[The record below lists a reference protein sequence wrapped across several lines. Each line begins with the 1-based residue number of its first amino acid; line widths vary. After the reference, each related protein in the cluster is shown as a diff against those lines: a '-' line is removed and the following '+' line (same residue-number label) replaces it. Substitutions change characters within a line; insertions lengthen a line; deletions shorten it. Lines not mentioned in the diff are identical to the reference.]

1 MNISTVPTP
10 TPTAPTT
17 STQNNVYIC
26 RNALDGNKTGWDTSP
41 NFANLVAEAKRRGLS
56 VLDCRNIL
64 NNAPNTT
71 PTTQH
76 RQQKGCLSLYFERQY
91 DGLGTFPELCQFG
104 CRSQTPRIY
113 GGHLQ
118 KSATLIIAP
127 DNKFI
132 RHLHKAVI
140 HEGIVLVRSP
150 NVPSIKRQFDGL

>member
-1 MNISTVPTP
+1 M
-10 TPTAPTT
+10 
-17 STQNNVYIC
+17 
-26 RNALDGNKTGWDTSP
+26 
-41 NFANLVAEAKRRGLS
+41 
-56 VLDCRNIL
+56 
-64 NNAPNTT
+64 
-71 PTTQH
+71 
-76 RQQKGCLSLYFERQY
+76 
-91 DGLGTFPELCQFG
+91 
-104 CRSQTPRIY
+104 IY